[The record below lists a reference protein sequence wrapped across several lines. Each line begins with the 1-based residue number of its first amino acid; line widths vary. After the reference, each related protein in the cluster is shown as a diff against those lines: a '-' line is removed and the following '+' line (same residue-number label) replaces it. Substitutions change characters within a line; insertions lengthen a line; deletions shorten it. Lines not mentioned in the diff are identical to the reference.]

1 MAQWVQGARPR
12 TLPNSI
18 APVLAGWGAAAACG
32 ASHGAGSDWSGSDWS
47 GSQWAGSQWARA
59 LLALV
64 VALALQIGVNYA
76 NDYSDGIRGTDALR
90 VGPMRLVGS
99 GVATPGAVRTAALA
113 SFAVAAVAG
122 LTLIALAGQWWLLVV
137 GAACLA
143 GAWYYTGGARPY
155 GYAGLGELAVF
166 LFFGLVAVLGT
177 EYVVGGRITLT
188 GGFAAVAVG
197 AMSAAVLVAN
207 NLRDIP
213 TDAATAKRTLAV
225 RLGEHRTRMLYTAL
239 VAVPF
244 AVTLGLAVSR
254 WAAVAALLAVIFAGP
269 ALRRVWAGAT
279 GPQLIRVLRDTG
291 LALLVWAAATAAA
304 LAFTA
309 TNDVATYPTLS
320 RFFTMELLT

>member
-1 MAQWVQGARPR
+1 VASVASVAQWVEGARPR

-18 APVLAGWGAAAACG
+18 APVLAGWGAAAALG
-32 ASHGAGSDWSGSDWS
+32 PSYWTASH
-47 GSQWAGSQWARA
+47 WARA

-99 GVATPGAVRTAALA
+99 GVAAPRAVRTAALA
-113 SFAVAAVAG
+113 SFAVAGATGLMLVA
-122 LTLIALAGQWWLLVV
+122 LTGQWWLLAV
-137 GAACLA
+137 GATCLA

-155 GYAGLGELAVF
+155 GYSGFGELAVF
-166 LFFGLVAVLGT
+166 VFFGLVAVLGT
-177 EYVVGGRITLT
+177 EYVVSGQITPT

-225 RLGEHRTRMLYTAL
+225 RLGDHRTRILYTTL

-244 AVTLGLAVSR
+244 AVTLGFAVSR
-254 WAAVAALLAVIFAGP
+254 WTTLAALLALVFAVP
-269 ALRRVWAGAT
+269 ALLRVRGGAT
-279 GPQLIRVLRDTG
+279 GPELIRVLRDTG
-291 LALLVWAAATAAA
+291 LALLVWAATTAAA
-304 LAFTA
+304 LAFSA
-309 TNDVATYPTLS
+309 TSDLEGHLALPA
-320 RFFTMELLT
+320 LLTVELPT